1 MELTLTPRLK
11 TVADRVRP
19 GAAMADVGTDHGY
32 LPVRLLLDGTIPF
45 AVASDLRAGPLA
57 RARETARRFG
67 VEDRISFRLCDGLSG
82 IRADEADSVAIAG
95 MGGDTIATILAAAPW
110 VREGKQ
116 LLLQP
121 MTHGEAL
128 RGWLWENGFQIE
140 RELLAREGKRFYCV
154 IEAGGGEMPPLSPA
168 ELWVGRQS
176 EDPLRAPWL
185 THMASKISRILDGQL
200 ASQEPDERE
209 IERLREILSG
219 IGEMRKEL

>member
-11 TVADRVRP
+11 ALAARVRP
-19 GAAMADVGTDHGY
+19 GAALADVGTDHGY

-57 RARETARRFG
+57 RARETARRYG
-67 VEDRISFRLCDGLSG
+67 MEERISFRLCDGLSG
-82 IRADEADSVAIAG
+82 IRAPEAGSIAIAG
-95 MGGDTIATILAAAPW
+95 MGGDTIAAILEAAPW

-140 RELLAREGKRFYCV
+140 RELLAKEGKRLYCV
-154 IEAGGGEMPPLSPA
+154 IEARGGEMPPLTPA

-176 EDPLRAPWL
+176 EDPLRGEWL
-185 THMASKISRILDGQL
+185 THMAAKLSGILEGQL
-200 ASQEPDERE
+200 FSRESDERE
-209 IERLREILSG
+209 IKRLREIMSD
-219 IGEMRKEL
+219 IREMRKEL